1 MAIEEVWLSEE
12 LFPGLLDEDLDG
24 SLYEQLES
32 RYGVT
37 VYRHDR
43 RISAISVDEA
53 HAGLLEIPVGAAA
66 LFATQIGFDRR
77 GRRVELGRSIYRGDR
92 FDFTTVTFAAG
103 RPAAAGAGP
112 RPRSARRG
120 ATDSRPLAEGA
131 R

>member
-1 MAIEEVWLSEE
+1 
-12 LFPGLLDEDLDG
+12 DLDG

-92 FDFTTVTFAAG
+92 FDFTTVTLPAGPPRLLRAPGRAAPVAG
-103 RPAAAGAGP
+103 RRTPDRSPRGP
-112 RPRSARRG
+112 DEQGPGSAR
-120 ATDSRPLAEGA
+120 
-131 R
+131 